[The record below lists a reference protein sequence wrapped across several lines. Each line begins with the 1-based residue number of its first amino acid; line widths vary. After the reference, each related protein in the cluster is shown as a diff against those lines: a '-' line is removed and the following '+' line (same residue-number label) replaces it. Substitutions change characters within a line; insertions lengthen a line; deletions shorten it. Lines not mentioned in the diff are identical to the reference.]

1 MDYTSICH
9 ECVDGHKEISWI
21 IVCNGSNVSV
31 GRHCTIAE
39 SVKLSIVSFCSN
51 YHFHDYEGQYQN
63 QKSITKH
70 GNSFYIFQNG
80 KNKMASEGI
89 S

>member
-1 MDYTSICH
+1 MDYTNICH

-21 IVCNGSNVSV
+21 IVSNGSNVSV

-39 SVKLSIVSFCSN
+39 SVKLTNVSFCSN

-63 QKSITKH
+63 QKSITKN
-70 GNSFYIFQNG
+70 GNGFYIFQNR
-80 KNKMASEGI
+80 KKTKWPQKE
-89 S
+89 